1 MAKIENKDIIEALK
15 EKTILEVKELVDM
28 MKEEFGVDPSAV
40 AVAAAPAGAGEAA
53 DEGASS
59 GVKTVVLKDAGAQ
72 KLQVIKVIREATG
85 LGLKEAKDIADAGGN
100 VKEGIPAS
108 EADELKAKL
117 EEAGATVELA

>member
-40 AVAAAPAGAGEAA
+40 AVAAAPAAEVEDNAG
-53 DEGASS
+53 S
-59 GVKTVVLKDAGAQ
+59 GVKTVVLKEAGAQ
-72 KLQVIKVIREATG
+72 KLQVIKVIREVTG

-108 EADELKAKL
+108 EAEELKAKL
-117 EEAGATVELA
+117 EEVGATVELA

>member
-40 AVAAAPAGAGEAA
+40 AVAAAPAAA
-53 DEGASS
+53 AEDEGNAG

-72 KLQVIKVIREATG
+72 KLQVIKVIREVTG
-85 LGLKEAKDIADAGGN
+85 LGHKEAKDIADAGGN
-100 VKEGIPAS
+100 VKEGIPAA

>member
-40 AVAAAPAGAGEAA
+40 AVAAAPVAA
-53 DEGASS
+53 EETTSDS
-59 GVKTVVLKDAGAQ
+59 GVKTVVLKEAGAQ

-108 EADELKAKL
+108 EAEELKAKL

>member
-40 AVAAAPAGAGEAA
+40 AVAAAPAAA
-53 DEGASS
+53 AEETADS

-72 KLQVIKVIREATG
+72 KLQVIKVIREVTG

-100 VKEGIPAS
+100 VKEGIPAA